1 MDSVRVLI
9 VAPITEVSAL
19 LHELPIGEE
28 SRGLSLVNFVQ
39 DGATAFKYAE
49 EFDVSLVLLS
59 PNVPNFDINVIAR
72 LSQYPKRPIVTI
84 GLVPMTGD
92 WAVTFQRAG
101 AAAHLLVPATQATVE
116 QLLAMAPSL
125 IQKAYEERAKPTYI
139 PQIDAQTAAMIAA
152 SGYQRQIVASYS
164 PKGGVGKT
172 TMGVNLA
179 TLLGV
184 IANRPTILI
193 DTNMN
198 GGHIAL
204 HLNLKHSYTIYTLAR
219 DFLMQNNQLTPQLVR
234 QHLTH
239 YSGSLDVLV
248 GISRMEQAGEE
259 YLAGQQGETF
269 IACLLDT
276 AQQMADFVVLDM
288 GSSYNNALHRT
299 ALRRAHAILL
309 LVTPD
314 VTAVEDARKAL
325 ETLKLFMDVSRDR
338 VQLVINYWTQESGL
352 RLPDIVNRIKLPS
365 RGAIPWDQS
374 ARLTHSVNVGRP
386 HSLVAFEDA
395 KLRRE
400 DEVLRA
406 MIEIASSIYPP
417 MTTIYQA
424 GLKAGMQTQP
434 KQGGLLGLFKGI

>member
-1 MDSVRVLI
+1 MEAVRVLI
-9 VAPITEVSAL
+9 AAPFNEIGVL
-19 LHELPIGEE
+19 LNKLPIGDEA
-28 SRGLSLVNFVQ
+28 RGLSVVWHTS
-39 DGATAFKYAE
+39 DGATVFKYAE
-49 EFDVSLVLLS
+49 ELQASVVLLS
-59 PNVPNFDINVIAR
+59 PNVTNFDMDVVRR
-72 LSQYPKRPIVTI
+72 LSQHPQRPILTI
-84 GLVPMTGD
+84 GLVPTVGD

-101 AAAHLLVPATQATVE
+101 AAGHLLVPATEATVE

-125 IQKAYEERAKPTYI
+125 LQKAYEERTRPTYI

-184 IANRPTILI
+184 VANRPTILI
-193 DTNMN
+193 DANMN
-198 GGHIAL
+198 GGHVAL

-219 DFLMQNNQLTPQLVR
+219 DFLMRNNVMTPALVR

-239 YSGSLDVLV
+239 YDGSLDVLV

-259 YLAGQQGETF
+259 YLAGQQGEAF
-269 IACLLDT
+269 ISNLLEV

-288 GSSYNNALHRT
+288 GSSYNNALHRA
-299 ALRRAHAILL
+299 ALKRAHAILL

-314 VTAVEDARKAL
+314 VSAVEDARKAL

-338 VQLVINYWTQESGL
+338 VQLVINYWTNESGL
-352 RLPDIVNRIKLPS
+352 RLPDIVNRVKLPS
-365 RGAIPWDQS
+365 RGAVPWDQS
-374 ARLTHSVNVGRP
+374 ARITHSVNVGRP

-400 DEVLRA
+400 DEVLKA
-406 MIEIASSIYPP
+406 MIEIAASIYPP
-417 MTTIYQA
+417 MTTIYEA
-424 GLKAGMQTQP
+424 GLKAGMKTQP
-434 KQGGLLGLFKGI
+434 KQGGLLGLFKG